1 MTMKASMMI
10 ALITV
15 ILASCASTK
24 EADKTRKAMDSWLG
38 STKQSL
44 ILEWGAPNRVTS
56 DGDGGEVLVY
66 ERQTYNG
73 YYHITIY
80 AIRMFYV
87 HADGI
92 IYHWKSESGRR

>member
-1 MTMKASMMI
+1 MRIRASLVI
-10 ALITV
+10 LITV
-15 ILASCASTK
+15 LLASCVSSREATK
-24 EADKTRKAMDSWLG
+24 KAMDSWLG

-66 ERQTYNG
+66 ERSTYLS
-73 YYHITIY
+73 YYKVTY
-80 AIRMFYV
+80 YTIRMFYA

-92 IYHWKSESGRR
+92 IYFWKAENGNR

>member
-1 MTMKASMMI
+1 MRIRASLVI
-10 ALITV
+10 LITV
-15 ILASCASTK
+15 LLASCVSSREATK
-24 EADKTRKAMDSWLG
+24 KAMDSWLG

-56 DGDGGEVLVY
+56 DGDGGEVLVF
-66 ERQTYNG
+66 ERSTYNS
-73 YYHITIY
+73 YYHVTIY

-92 IYHWKSESGRR
+92 IYFWKSESGRK